1 MTCADLHPIE
11 KEDAM
16 KSTIKTTK
24 RGKQQEA
31 RPLAG
36 IGGEI
41 YISTLNWPNLGIT
54 PDAPEYG
61 IRTAAGPLA
70 FSRDRDALVAWAKRN
85 YIHAH

>member
-1 MTCADLHPIE
+1 MYRCWIDKEEMEMTT
-11 KEDAM
+11 
-16 KSTIKTTK
+16 TILTTK
-24 RGKQQEA
+24 TGKQQEA

-41 YISTLNWPNLGIT
+41 YIATLNWPSLGIT

-70 FSRDRDALVAWAKRN
+70 FSRDRDALVTWAKRN
-85 YIHAH
+85 YIHVH

>member
-1 MTCADLHPIE
+1 
-11 KEDAM
+11 M
-16 KSTIKTTK
+16 KKTVETTK

-41 YISTLNWPNLGIT
+41 YIATLNWPSLGIT

-61 IRTAAGPLA
+61 IRTGTGPLA

-85 YIHAH
+85 YIHVH